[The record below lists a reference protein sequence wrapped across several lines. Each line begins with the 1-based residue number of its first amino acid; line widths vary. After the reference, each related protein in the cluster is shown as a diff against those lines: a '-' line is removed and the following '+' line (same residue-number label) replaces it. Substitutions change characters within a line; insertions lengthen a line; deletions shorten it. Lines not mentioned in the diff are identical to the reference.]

1 MSIKCEKT
9 EEAELFLRYLLK
21 EGVCVPS
28 DEEFLLS
35 EEGRRKSKNLG
46 EKGKKDLR
54 NILTRGKLGDC
65 VRERRE
71 HRKTRGRL
79 RRELKDRLNVSQ
91 AKSFNSKVYKHCI
104 EVRKKER
111 TAHMKRIPWLIKKY
125 RKDQAKEV
133 LTT

>member
-65 VRERRE
+65 VREGRE
-71 HRKTRGRL
+71 HRKTRW
-79 RRELKDRLNVSQ
+79 E
-91 AKSFNSKVYKHCI
+91 
-104 EVRKKER
+104 
-111 TAHMKRIPWLIKKY
+111 T
-125 RKDQAKEV
+125 
-133 LTT
+133 